1 MNELFSQGGKGSTG
15 ILTNKQAIARKF
27 GVKQSEVVYFSGGVD
42 LGGYKVIYDKET
54 QRAYSLPAGIA
65 SGTTAISL
73 STAAV
78 LVHSAGSVDLGELAV
93 SREEYVTL
101 PGSFTA
107 GATINTKNELLTFT
121 DGKYR
126 WDGTLP
132 KVIASNSTP
141 TSTGGIGDGAWV
153 SVGDYGLR
161 KSLFTTGNP
170 NLVDASRVKVTQPL
184 TGSQIRS
191 QENKNTDIVSVED
204 FKLSTDPD
212 DTLSFQRAVDSGALY
227 IRGSK
232 PSNTSY
238 TISAAILINS
248 KVIIDLGQ
256 RGITQTVDAPH
267 FKIGNT
273 SAQTYGVELK
283 NIVMGN
289 SIVTTHYQV
298 EAVNVGA
305 LRLTRLY
312 CYGEDKTFGF
322 AQIENGIETYI
333 FACKSTNT
341 VSKDI
346 NLFGTGTGGLR
357 TVDTTIYDCRL
368 ERGKDGIA
376 VGNYCE
382 GVFIRRNI
390 MYLHTGKQIVF
401 YADAGKGLV
410 SGKIQENDIDS
421 GQSGGIYV
429 RNFSN
434 LQICDNWF
442 ADTTSATQIELD
454 TGANDTIITG
464 NQAYPHLAWLVDGGV
479 GTTVT
484 GNMVRGGAVPI
495 YFKNTANKT
504 LIASNSII
512 YSSSAAID
520 VSNHLGDLKIA
531 DNTLSNGIGGTS
543 VAGMEFTDNKGDTIR
558 GTASKANVGS
568 VTPRTFTVGPRPE
581 SLAFSGGAI
590 TSIIINGVTIFPANG
605 PYTGYI
611 SLGLL
616 PPGTVVQLDFSTSN
630 QPWLTRVIS

>member
-1 MNELFSQGGKGSTG
+1 MANCNDYISADDLKTG
-15 ILTNKQAIARKF
+15 KQAILHIEHVAKSRDAA
-27 GVKQSEVVYFSGGVD
+27 GNPALEVTDTIRGESVTNTTLDGLFSDIGFRPVN
-42 LGGYKVIYDKET
+42 
-54 QRAYSLPAGIA
+54 
-65 SGTTAISL
+65 
-73 STAAV
+73 
-78 LVHSAGSVDLGELAV
+78 
-93 SREEYVTL
+93 
-101 PGSFTA
+101 GSFEN
-107 GATINTKNELLTFT
+107 GGTINHRWEVLLYEYESSYYQWM
-121 DGKYR
+121 GP
-126 WDGTLP
+126 LP
-132 KVIASNSTP
+132 KVVPSGSTP
-141 TSTGGIGDGAWV
+141 ITTGGIGPNAWINQTDLTLRSDLNNGNDITKGDALIAVKNPLVGAIKRTLH
-153 SVGDYGLR
+153 S
-161 KSLFTTGNP
+161 
-170 NLVDASRVKVTQPL
+170 
-184 TGSQIRS
+184 
-191 QENKNTDIVSVED
+191 KNTDIVTIED
-204 FKLSTDPD
+204 FRLSSDPD
-212 DTLSFQRAVDSGALY
+212 DTLSFQRAVDSGAYY
-227 IRGSK
+227 IT
-232 PSNTSY
+232 SNSLSNKQY
-238 TISAAILINS
+238 TISSAITINRKLIL
-248 KVIIDLGQ
+248 DLHQ
-256 RGITQTVDAPH
+256 CGITQTIDAPH
-267 FKIGNT
+267 FQIGNT
-273 SAQTYGVELK
+273 TVQTYGIELK
-283 NIVMGN
+283 DIVMGN
-289 SIVTTHYQV
+289 TIATTHYQI

-312 CYGEDKTFGF
+312 CYGDNKTFGF
-322 AQIENGIETYI
+322 AQVTNGIETYVL
-333 FACKSTNT
+333 ACKSTNT
-341 VSKDI
+341 TSKDI
-346 NLFGTGTGGLR
+346 NLVGSGPGGLR

-368 ERGKDGIA
+368 ERGKDGI
-376 VGNYCE
+376 VIGNYCE

-401 YADAGKGLV
+401 FAEAGKGLV

-429 RNFSN
+429 RNFTN

-512 YSSSAAID
+512 YSTSSAISVD
-520 VSNHLGDLKIA
+520 NHLGDLKIA
-531 DNTLSNGIGGTS
+531 DNTLSNGIGGTAVS
-543 VAGMEFTDNKGDTIR
+543 GMEFTNNKGDTIR

-630 QPWLTRVIS
+630 QPWLTRVVS